1 LTKKLFASRFL
12 PQCFSSKMQ
21 KEASDILKSF
31 CVIRVLNKRLKLRSS
46 NNYAGNADVDT
57 N

>member
-12 PQCFSSKMQ
+12 PQCISNKMQ
-21 KEASDILKSF
+21 KEAGDILKSI
-31 CVIRVLNKRLKLRSS
+31 CVIRVLNKRLQLRSS
-46 NNYAGNADVDT
+46 NKHAGNADIDT